1 VNYNFFNTIIFSGI
15 VYGFIFCITIVL
27 NKKYDIHLL
36 AYLFLTVLSLTLS
49 NLQYW
54 LLDVGIYEIPD
65 IYYIQFELLIVPFFY
80 LFMVRYLSLKKFK
93 FELLFFIPFVLGMS
107 YQIWSINNSHIKQY
121 LSTFNLVVEAAT
133 ILYNATLILFLF
145 REVWLFEKNKDLN
158 RINVSTKWIIH
169 SISIGGS
176 LVIFWIGATFILKTQ
191 TEFAF
196 NIYYPL
202 WIGISALVLFLG
214 TRANMELNI
223 VSDRKR
229 IRKIKQVNSKTS
241 NKLVSRKQKSSQNT
255 YYEIINEIVNSKLYL
270 DPTISLNSVADKF
283 RFSGNYIS
291 QLFGKHSGFGFN
303 DFINKLRV
311 EEAKK
316 MLNDKK
322 FSNYTTVAIGLESGF
337 NSKST
342 FFAVFKKHTGV
353 TPSEFKNSLKK

>member
-1 VNYNFFNTIIFSGI
+1 
-15 VYGFIFCITIVL
+15 
-27 NKKYDIHLL
+27 
-36 AYLFLTVLSLTLS
+36 
-49 NLQYW
+49 
-54 LLDVGIYEIPD
+54 
-65 IYYIQFELLIVPFFY
+65 
-80 LFMVRYLSLKKFK
+80 
-93 FELLFFIPFVLGMS
+93 
-107 YQIWSINNSHIKQY
+107 
-121 LSTFNLVVEAAT
+121 LVVEAAT